1 MPRELVDELGLTTVK
16 DSSFIEDLIRD
27 VLGNFP
33 DKVQEY
39 KNGKVGLIGL
49 FVGEVMKKSQG
60 KADPKST
67 NELVRKILD
76 EA

>member
-1 MPRELVDELGLTTVK
+1 
-16 DSSFIEDLIRD
+16 
-27 VLGNFP
+27 
-33 DKVQEY
+33 
-39 KNGKVGLIGL
+39 
-49 FVGEVMKKSQG
+49 MKKSQG

>member
-1 MPRELVDELGLTTVK
+1 MVEELGLTTVK
-16 DSSFIEDLIRD
+16 DTNLIEDLIRE
-27 VLGNFP
+27 VLSNYP
-33 DKVQEY
+33 EKVQEY